1 MSIVGD
7 ILNPFGAMIDGAF
20 NYESVRQ
27 TNATNE
33 RINERQLQAARE
45 LQQYQNEWNEMM
57 WNKNNEYNTPSYQRK
72 LLESAGYNPYMMYN
86 GGSGSQQ
93 ITSATGSV
101 PSAIPMQAYQSTV
114 GRDIAESIS
123 RSYDNHIKAEQAKQ
137 LSIQTDF
144 AYSKQV
150 LDIQEQKS
158 RIKMSNLSSDEKAR
172 EIAVLDDTLNYLKHT
187 QHARINQT
195 KEESNKVLAER
206 EMLDSEL
213 FDNIC
218 LRNIRW
224 AQAETGLRLSNQQV
238 KNLQAD
244 LSLLRQKVQTE
255 HLTQKQIKQETKRIF
270 EETLNVKQV
279 RKGLKQQYRF
289 NEPAALQ
296 SDMYSKYLN
305 TEEGRKADFGTKQFE
320 RFMER
325 FTPKFFSLGVK
336 F

>member
-1 MSIVGD
+1 MSLVGD
-7 ILNPFGAMIDGAF
+7 ILNPFGAMVDGAF
-20 NYESVRQ
+20 NYASVRE
-27 TNATNE
+27 TNKANE
-33 RINERQLQAARE
+33 RINERQIEAARE
-45 LQQYQNEWNEMM
+45 LQQFQNEFNYEM
-57 WNKNNEYNTPSYQRK
+57 WNKNNLYNSPSNQRK
-72 LLESAGYNPYMMYN
+72 LLEAAGFNPYMMYE
-86 GGSGSQQ
+86 GGSGSHQVQ
-93 ITSATGSV
+93 SATGSV

-114 GRDIAESIS
+114 GRDLAEAVS

-137 LSIQTDF
+137 LSVQSDF
-144 AYSKQV
+144 AFAKQV
-150 LDIQEQKS
+150 LDIQEQES
-158 RIKMSNLSSDEKAR
+158 RIRMSNLSADEKR
-172 EIAVLDDTLNYLKHT
+172 RQIGVLDDTLKYLQHT
-187 QHARINQT
+187 QKARINQT
-195 KEESNKVLAER
+195 KEESNKVSAER
-206 EMLDSEL
+206 EILDSEL

-224 AQAETGLRLSNQQV
+224 AMAETGLRLSNQQV
-238 KNLQAD
+238 NNLKAD

-255 HLTQKQIKQETKRIF
+255 RLTQKQIKQETRRIF

-296 SDMYSKYLN
+296 SDKYSEYLN
-305 TEEGRKADFGTKQFE
+305 TEAGAKADFGSKQFE